1 MLIRVFSSNILSFD
15 SEIEFSLIPGK
26 GTVKSEHIIRTQSRD
41 DIPVLK
47 MGLIY
52 GANAS
57 GKSN

>member
-1 MLIRVFSSNILSFD
+1 MLIRVFASNVLSFD

-26 GTVKSEHIIRTQSRD
+26 GSTKADHIIRSNKRD

-47 MGLIY
+47 TGVLY

-57 GKSN
+57 GNN